1 MIFINYQYRNDCIS
15 LEWLRNLAPITNRT
29 YKGEDIMTP
38 TEQDND
44 SLQLCNFCNCTTRGN
59 PTCGRCG
66 AWREGTGLEEPN
78 SSNYS
83 GGIMTPT
90 DKELVK

>member
-1 MIFINYQYRNDCIS
+1 
-15 LEWLRNLAPITNRT
+15 
-29 YKGEDIMTP
+29 MTP